1 MILISLIS
9 QVQEVFP
16 DLGEG
21 FIEACLSTYDN
32 NVETVIDRILTQSL
46 PDHLASLDH
55 ALSRYVV
62 SKRNSSSAKITYLFF
77 LRIILAKE

>member
-1 MILISLIS
+1 MHLISLIS

-32 NVETVIDRILTQSL
+32 NIETVIDRILTESL
-46 PDHLASLDH
+46 PEHLALLDH
-55 ALSRYVV
+55 ALSRYV
-62 SKRNSSSAKITYLFF
+62 IF
-77 LRIILAKE
+77 LMNFKL

>member
-1 MILISLIS
+1 MHLISLIS
-9 QVQEVFP
+9 QVKEVLS

-46 PDHLASLDH
+46 PEHLALLDQ
-55 ALSRYVV
+55 ALSRYVIFLNEIL
-62 SKRNSSSAKITYLFF
+62 SLANLTF
-77 LRIILAKE
+77 LRVILVK